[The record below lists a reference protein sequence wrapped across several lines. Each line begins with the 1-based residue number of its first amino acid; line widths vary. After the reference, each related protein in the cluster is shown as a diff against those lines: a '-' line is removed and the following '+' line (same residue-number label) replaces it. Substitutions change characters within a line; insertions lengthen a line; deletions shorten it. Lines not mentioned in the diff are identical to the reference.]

1 MSCPSLSL
9 SLSLSLFKDVDH
21 LNYFTPTQKVNLSHL
36 SSLIFLQSPTHKNLH
51 THIILEIK
59 QRERKMAEVEGR
71 PSTTVSCGNRG
82 GATPI

>member
-36 SSLIFLQSPTHKNLH
+36 SSSSNLQH
-51 THIILEIK
+51 TRIYIH
-59 QRERKMAEVEGR
+59 
-71 PSTTVSCGNRG
+71 T
-82 GATPI
+82 